1 MKIRT
6 DLKQGSPEWH
16 EARLEKIS
24 GTRLGLAI
32 GTPAVQET
40 LLNELIAEN
49 LTGEAKENYTNL
61 AMAKGIEAEEFA
73 VNEYEETTGEI
84 TEKVG
89 LCVSDEFE
97 WLVNSPDRLIKKD
110 GKYVKAVEVK
120 CPNADTLVKY
130 IRNGGIPKEYIG
142 QVISYFLVNE
152 DLEELD
158 FVVYSP
164 LIQTEQYRLIITNVK
179 RADLKL
185 DEARE
190 KLLKFYAK
198 YEEEL
203 KKLNLSL

>member
-1 MKIRT
+1 MKILELEQGT
-6 DLKQGSPEWH
+6 DEWR

-24 GTRLGLAI
+24 GTRLGMAI
-32 GTPAVQET
+32 GTPVNQET
-40 LLNELIAEN
+40 LINELIAEK
-49 LTGEAKENYTNL
+49 LTGEAKENFVNL
-61 AMAKGIEAEEFA
+61 AMAKGVEAEDFA
-73 VNEYEETTGEI
+73 VEEYEEQTGEI

-89 LCVSDEFE
+89 LCVSDEFD
-97 WLVNSPDRLIKKD
+97 WMVNSPDRLIKKED
-110 GKYVKAVEVK
+110 KYVKAVEVK

-130 IRNGGIPKEYIG
+130 IRNGGVPKEYLG
-142 QVISYFLVNE
+142 QVMSYFLVNE

-164 LIQTEQYRLIITNVK
+164 LIQTEQYRLCIINVK
-179 RADLKL
+179 REDLKL
-185 DEARE
+185 DEAKE